1 MTKINVN
8 IFSGRIIEP
17 PINAKGIEI
26 NNGNDNLNDR

>member
-17 PINAKGIEI
+17 PINVGAWLIY
-26 NNGNDNLNDR
+26 LYC

>member
-17 PINAKGIEI
+17 PINVGAWLIYHLLLKYF
-26 NNGNDNLNDR
+26 